1 MQAAQWLLQQGFTN
15 VHNVSGGIAAYARID
30 PSVPEY

>member
-15 VHNVSGGIAAYARID
+15 VRNVSGGIAAYSRID